1 MQDPVGV
8 PAKGGATFALV
19 TRPDE
24 TNTTE
29 TVAGP
34 GCPVAQAR
42 TAADTSRIALMTSE
56 RDGDSGPP
64 AAGGVPPELELPVEL
79 PVLGRAAF

>member
-1 MQDPVGV
+1 MQDPAGV

-19 TRPDE
+19 MRPDE
-24 TNTTE
+24 ANTTE

-34 GCPVAQAR
+34 GWPVAQAR
-42 TAADTSRIALMTSE
+42 TAADTPRIDAMTSLRE
-56 RDGDSGPP
+56 GDSGPP
-64 AAGGVPPELELPVEL
+64 AAGGVPPEFEF